1 MICVLCCSPGNG
13 KNVKTNGDVDTAMR
27 CNRAIRIR
35 RDEKTRSPA
44 LISWGSRA
52 STALKLRVSLPSR
65 ARQDCTRGF
74 IRNGAGGEAVRCG
87 HPMVQARPQPGGLGR
102 WSIRFLLVMSC
113 SSSALVRRLI
123 ASCRRSAS
131 TTSHAQQS
139 LSESVTERAVRRDF
153 MHVERHS
160 RLFSGISGASVPGE
174 APRAWVSGSVYLMNP
189 IGGGNTAWW
198 MPSVRSPREEA
209 PARGPDVRDSERPT
223 VGDPSGV
230 LCNTKRTFQPSN
242 LVRKR
247 RHGFLQRMSTKNGR
261 RVLRRRLQKRR
272 WRISA

>member
-1 MICVLCCSPGNG
+1 MQSSHPD
-13 KNVKTNGDVDTAMR
+13 KA
-27 CNRAIRIR
+27 R
-35 RDEKTRSPA
+35 REDEKPCLDLVGIQGVDGLETPCVA
-44 LISWGSRA
+44 PLEGSSRLYPRFHTKWCRGRGCA
-52 STALKLRVSLPSR
+52 VWAPDGPSQTA
-65 ARQDCTRGF
+65 
-74 IRNGAGGEAVRCG
+74 
-87 HPMVQARPQPGGLGR
+87 ARPQPGGLGR
-102 WSIRFLLVMSC
+102 WSKRFLLVMSC

-131 TTSHAQQS
+131 TTSHAQQC

>member
-1 MICVLCCSPGNG
+1 M
-13 KNVKTNGDVDTAMR
+13 
-27 CNRAIRIR
+27 
-35 RDEKTRSPA
+35 
-44 LISWGSRA
+44 
-52 STALKLRVSLPSR
+52 
-65 ARQDCTRGF
+65 
-74 IRNGAGGEAVRCG
+74 
-87 HPMVQARPQPGGLGR
+87 
-102 WSIRFLLVMSC
+102 
-113 SSSALVRRLI
+113 
-123 ASCRRSAS
+123 
-131 TTSHAQQS
+131 
-139 LSESVTERAVRRDF
+139 
-153 MHVERHS
+153 
-160 RLFSGISGASVPGE
+160 PGE